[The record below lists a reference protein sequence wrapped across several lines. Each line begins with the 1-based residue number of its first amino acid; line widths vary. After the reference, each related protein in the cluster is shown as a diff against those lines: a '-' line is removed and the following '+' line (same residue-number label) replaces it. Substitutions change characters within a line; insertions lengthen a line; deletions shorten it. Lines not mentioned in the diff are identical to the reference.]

1 MPKQRPPISSRLR
14 SRDKSTSR
22 TNTDSATRREEQR
35 EVKTVNES
43 SFSPRHDINIYLD
56 ELHNPLSF
64 VRGTSRE
71 KDLQAEPD
79 SIVHTFGHSGL
90 RLSTFYKANVAP
102 PIQSKRADHLHSK
115 AETPQVRPL
124 PASFIISKRQ
134 KTYKKKAEKR
144 HRSPSS
150 SPILPASSSS
160 ATPSPINLNT
170 PSYASVSPQPPQTLP
185 EETKP
190 PVPVESSSKPERKRP
205 KYSRRKR
212 ELKLL
217 QLDSKIVLPPPDT
230 PRASKL
236 RSNTPVTRE
245 RTGKATTIKQEPNER
260 RTTISKPKRSRVDN
274 TKHKGE
280 LKKKATK
287 SLLGSKSV
295 KEPKSVKGPKNV
307 KGSTLSPSSSTSSTS
322 STYDD
327 DSSDDSYSSDSGSSS
342 TASFTTDESDSSVES
357 YSSYTSSSSG
367 EEDFDKE
374 PSPTFKK
381 KESYSS
387 KEPYTRTKT
396 STNKTNTHSKTLNN
410 SKRAAQNSDSDAP
423 RLEKDMSHR
432 SLFSSTRKLPSIKRL
447 KIASRRT
454 PIKKVTFSCP
464 VVADYLPKR
473 RKTIQSP
480 AVYKPSH
487 IPLPLS
493 ATIPSDTVMD
503 AKEKE
508 EEYER
513 RQFRLFVHSRYIS
526 DEEAALVAMTVYS
539 DKSIGPADRLVVLLQ
554 NNFSRFRRKLKR
566 IFDDLSRVISISK
579 KEMIKDERRMKAQI
593 SNQMTDEVLRS
604 IWEYWIDEPYI
615 NAGEF
620 FESMACA
627 SLLKEVTV
635 QSVICHYKEKYRI
648 CTTEE
653 AFEEMKRLD
662 RITRALQLP
671 EYVENSSNNNNA

>member
-22 TNTDSATRREEQR
+22 TSADSTRREEQR
-35 EVKTVNES
+35 EVKTVSES

-71 KDLQAEPD
+71 KDLQDD
-79 SIVHTFGHSGL
+79 SDNIVHTFGHPGV

-102 PIQSKRADHLHSK
+102 PIQSKRTDHLHSK
-115 AETPQVRPL
+115 TEISQVRSL

-134 KTYKKKAEKR
+134 KTYKKKTEKR

-160 ATPSPINLNT
+160 ITPFPISLNT
-170 PSYASVSPQPPQTLP
+170 PSSASVSPQPPQTLP
-185 EETKP
+185 EETKS
-190 PVPVESSSKPERKRP
+190 PVSVESSPKSERKRP
-205 KYSRRKR
+205 KYSRRRR

-245 RTGKATTIKQEPNER
+245 RAGKATAVKQEPNER
-260 RTTISKPKRSRVDN
+260 KTTTFKAKQSRVNN
-274 TKHKGE
+274 TEDKGK
-280 LKKKATK
+280 LKKRATK
-287 SLLGSKSV
+287 SLR
-295 KEPKSVKGPKNV
+295 GPKNV
-307 KGSTLSPSSSTSSTS
+307 KKSKSVKRPTPSPSSSTSSTS

-342 TASFTTDESDSSVES
+342 TASFTTDESDSSVEG
-357 YSSYTSSSSG
+357 YSSYTSSSSD

-381 KESYSS
+381 KEPYSS
-387 KEPYTRTKT
+387 KEPYMRTNM
-396 STNKTNTHSKTLNN
+396 STNKTNTHSKTPSI
-410 SKRAAQNSDSDAP
+410 SKRAARNSDSDAP

-432 SLFSSTRKLPSIKRL
+432 SLFSSTRKLPSIKQL
-447 KIASRRT
+447 KIASKRT

-473 RKTIQSP
+473 RKTVQSP

-493 ATIPSDTVMD
+493 ATIPLDTVMD

-526 DEEAALVAMTVYS
+526 NEEAALVAMTVYS
-539 DKSIGPADRLVVLLQ
+539 DKSIGPADRPVMLLQ

-566 IFDDLSRVISISK
+566 IFDDLSRLISISK

-615 NAGEF
+615 NSGEF
-620 FESMACA
+620 FESMACV

-635 QSVICHYKEKYRI
+635 QAVICHYKEKYRI

-671 EYVENSSNNNNA
+671 EFVENSSNNNEA

>member
-22 TNTDSATRREEQR
+22 TSADSATRKEEQR
-35 EVKTVNES
+35 EVKTVSES

-71 KDLQAEPD
+71 KDLEDESD
-79 SIVHTFGHSGL
+79 SIVHTFGHPGV

-102 PIQSKRADHLHSK
+102 PIQSKRTDHLHSK
-115 AETPQVRPL
+115 TEIPQVRPL

-144 HRSPSS
+144 YSSPSS

-160 ATPSPINLNT
+160 ATPSPISLNT
-170 PSYASVSPQPPQTLP
+170 PSSASVSPQPPQALL
-185 EETKP
+185 EEKKP
-190 PVPVESSSKPERKRP
+190 PVPVESSPKPERKRP

-245 RTGKATTIKQEPNER
+245 RAGKATAVKQEPKER
-260 RTTISKPKRSRVDN
+260 KTTISKPKRSRVDN
-274 TKHKGE
+274 KEDKGK

-287 SLLGSKSV
+287 SLRKTKTV
-295 KEPKSVKGPKNV
+295 KEPTP
-307 KGSTLSPSSSTSSTS
+307 SPSSSTSSTS

-387 KEPYTRTKT
+387 KEPNTRTKT
-396 STNKTNTHSKTLNN
+396 STNKTNTHSKTP
-410 SKRAAQNSDSDAP
+410 SITKRAAQNSDSDAP

-432 SLFSSTRKLPSIKRL
+432 SLFSSTRKLPSIKQL
-447 KIASRRT
+447 KIASKRT

-473 RKTIQSP
+473 RKIVQSP

-493 ATIPSDTVMD
+493 ATIPLDTVMD

-526 DEEAALVAMTVYS
+526 NEEAALVAMTVYS
-539 DKSIGPADRLVVLLQ
+539 DKSIGPADRLVMLLQ

-566 IFDDLSRVISISK
+566 IFDDLSRLISISK
-579 KEMIKDERRMKAQI
+579 KEMIKDERRMKVQI

-620 FESMACA
+620 FESMACV

-635 QSVICHYKEKYRI
+635 QAVICHYKEKYRI
-648 CTTEE
+648 YTTEE

-671 EYVENSSNNNNA
+671 EYVENSSNNHDA